1 MDISRP
7 TPPHPYNLLPP
18 VPPFTVVSN
27 DIIDGAALPSPQT
40 EDGGSHSPHLRWEGF
55 PKETKSFMVSCYDPD
70 APGPAGWWH
79 WTVVNI
85 PLEVTEL
92 ASGAGNSDGSGNLP
106 AGAFQLMNDSGT
118 RGYAGSAPPPGD
130 HVHRYFFAVHALN
143 VEKLDITPETLPGA
157 AGTMAMFNTIARALL
172 VPTAQR

>member
-7 TPPHPYNLLPP
+7 VAPRPYDLLPA
-18 VPPFTVVSN
+18 VPSFTVTSN
-27 DIIDGAALPSPQT
+27 EVADNSPLPFEQT
-40 EDGGSHSPHLRWEGF
+40 QDGGSHSPQLRWEGF
-55 PKETKSFMVSCYDPD
+55 PQETKSFMVSCYDPD

-85 PLEVTEL
+85 PVTVTEL
-92 ASGAGNSDGSGNLP
+92 AAGAGNPDSDSLP
-106 AGAFQLMNDSGT
+106 AGAFHLMNDSGT

-143 VEKLDITPETLPGA
+143 VEKLDLPPETLPGA
-157 AGTMAMFNTIARALL
+157 AGCAATFNTIARALI

>member
-7 TPPHPYNLLPP
+7 IAPHPYDLLPA
-18 VPPFTVVSN
+18 VPSFTVTSN
-27 DIIDGAALPSPQT
+27 EVADNSPLPFEQT
-40 EDGGSHSPHLRWEGF
+40 ADGGSHSPQLRWEGF
-55 PKETKSFMVSCYDPD
+55 PQETKSFMVSCYDPD

-85 PLEVTEL
+85 PVTVTEL
-92 ASGAGNSDGSGNLP
+92 AAGAGKPDSDSLP
-106 AGAFQLMNDSGT
+106 AGAFHLMNDSGT

-143 VEKLDITPETLPGA
+143 VEKLDLPPETLPGA
-157 AGTMAMFNTIARALL
+157 AGCAATFNTIARALI

>member
-7 TPPHPYNLLPP
+7 IAPHPYDLLPA
-18 VPPFTVVSN
+18 VPSFTVTSN
-27 DIIDGAALPSPQT
+27 EIADNAPLPFEQT
-40 EDGGSHSPHLRWEGF
+40 QDGGSHSPQLRWEGF
-55 PKETKSFMVSCYDPD
+55 PQETKSFMVSCYDPD

-85 PLEVTEL
+85 PVTVTEL
-92 ASGAGNSDGSGNLP
+92 AAGAGNPDSDSLP
-106 AGAFQLMNDSGT
+106 AGAFHLMNDSGT

-143 VEKLDITPETLPGA
+143 VEKLDLPPETLPGA
-157 AGTMAMFNTIARALL
+157 AGCAATFNTIARALI

>member
-7 TPPHPYNLLPP
+7 IAPHPYELLPA
-18 VPPFTVVSN
+18 VPTFTVTSN
-27 DIIDGAALPSPQT
+27 EVTDGAPLPFAQT

-55 PKETKSFMVSCYDPD
+55 PTETKSFMVSCYDPD

-79 WTVVNI
+79 WTVVNV
-85 PLEVTEL
+85 PATVTEL
-92 ASGAGNSDGSGNLP
+92 EAGVGNPDSDALP
-106 AGAFQLMNDSGT
+106 GGAFHLMNDSGT

-130 HVHRYFFAVHALN
+130 HIHRYFFAVHALN
-143 VEKLDITPETLPGA
+143 VEKMDISPQTLPGA
-157 AGTMAMFNTIARALL
+157 AGCMVMFNTIARALL